1 MVQPIKRP
9 PAFVLRGR
17 MLSLTVFELFTLN
30 LGEIEDRLLLFKEQ
44 APELFNHLPLILDVE
59 AVLESLNKQNLA
71 DLSRLLKSY
80 GFLPIAIQG
89 GDGQRLKQLALEDL
103 HILSHAAY
111 HGASPAVAPFAEVE
125 ADPLPPSIPDQA
137 AVHPNAAS
145 QAASPT
151 QSYEYPPLLL
161 EKQVRSGQQVYAQ
174 GRDLIV
180 LASVSPGAEVL
191 ADGHIH
197 IYGSLQGRA
206 LAGVQGNAQ
215 ARIFCQDLHAE
226 LISIAGSYRLYDS
239 LPHAELRARP
249 VQVFLEGERLFI
261 DFFIKK

>member
-17 MLSLTVFELFTLN
+17 MLSLTVFQLFTWN
-30 LGEIEDRLLLFKEQ
+30 LGEIEDRLLIFKEQ

-59 AVLESLNKQNLA
+59 AVLESLDKQNLA

-89 GDGQRLKQLALEDL
+89 GDGQRLKQLALADL
-103 HILSHAAY
+103 HILSQAAY
-111 HGASPAVAPFAEVE
+111 HGASPVAPLAEVE
-125 ADPLPPSIPDQA
+125 TAPASQPPSETA
-137 AVHPNAAS
+137 GHPNAAS
-145 QAASPT
+145 TAQCY
-151 QSYEYPPLLL
+151 QNPPLLL
-161 EKQVRSGQQVYAQ
+161 EKQVRSGQQIYAQ

-206 LAGVQGNAQ
+206 LAGVQGNVQ

-226 LISIAGSYRLYDS
+226 LIAIAGSYRLYDS
-239 LPHAELRARP
+239 LPHAELQGRP
-249 VQVFLEGERLFI
+249 VQVFLEGERLLI
-261 DFFIKK
+261 DFFYKKIIFGKM

>member
-9 PAFVLRGR
+9 PAFLLRGR
-17 MLSLTVFELFTLN
+17 MLSLTVFQLFTLN

-44 APELFNHLPLILDVE
+44 APELFNRLPLILDVE
-59 AVLESLNKQNLA
+59 AVLERLTKQALA

-89 GDGQRLKQLALEDL
+89 GDGQKLKQLALDDL
-103 HILSHAAY
+103 HILGHAASHAAR
-111 HGASPAVAPFAEVE
+111 SEAPPPQAE
-125 ADPLPPSIPDQA
+125 ADPIPEA
-137 AVHPNAAS
+137 AHPHAAYPNVATHS
-145 QAASPT
+145 GHSDAANV
-151 QSYEYPPLLL
+151 YERTPLLL

-174 GRDLIV
+174 GRDLII

-206 LAGVQGNAQ
+206 LAGVQGNVQ

-239 LPHAELRARP
+239 LPHTELRSRP
-249 VQVFLEGERLFI
+249 VQVFLAGERLLI
-261 DFFIKK
+261 DFFMKK